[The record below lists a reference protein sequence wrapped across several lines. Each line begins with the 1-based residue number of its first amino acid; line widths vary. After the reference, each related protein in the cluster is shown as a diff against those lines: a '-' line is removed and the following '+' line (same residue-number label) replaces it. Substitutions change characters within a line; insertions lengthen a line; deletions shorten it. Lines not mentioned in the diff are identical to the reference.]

1 MLHILGILR
10 LDQPHKS
17 FSPSIP
23 FTKKDVKNYFI
34 KDFSMI
40 LNMMIKSYKKTFKSI
55 LQLLN
60 NRKEDPELIKKF
72 EHYVNNI
79 FFDKFKT
86 MFQDVSVKVGLIL
99 HSKDMSLFYL
109 LQRSSKLVTM
119 THGDFW
125 NNNMMFSESED
136 GSPLAIKFLDFQVRI
151 HLHTL

>member
-125 NNNMMFSESED
+125 NNNMMFSESD